1 MISKQTCT
9 FFFFF
14 FKLIEK
20 QSLVWNNL
28 TGLYRTLTSLNP
40 IKITSE
46 KILNRNCKSS
56 LLSNTTVGGW
66 AIIPR
71 DTFQNVIESLPRRA
85 EDIIGALPTDV
96 GWDVIKPPVGAM

>member
-1 MISKQTCT
+1 M
-9 FFFFF
+9 
-14 FKLIEK
+14 
-20 QSLVWNNL
+20 WNNL

-66 AIIPR
+66 AIIPS

-96 GWDVIKPPVGAM
+96 GWDVIKSPVGAM